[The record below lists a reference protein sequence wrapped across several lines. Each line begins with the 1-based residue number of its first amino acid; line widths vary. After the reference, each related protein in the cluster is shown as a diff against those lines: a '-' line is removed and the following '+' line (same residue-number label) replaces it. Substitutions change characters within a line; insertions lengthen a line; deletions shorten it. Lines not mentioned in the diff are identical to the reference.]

1 MASEPISLLL
11 IDDDD
16 VEAEMVHRSLKKVKI
31 ANEVIRARDGLEA
44 LEILK
49 GKRPTKINGPVL
61 ILLDLNMP
69 RMNGIEFLEQ
79 IRGDEVL
86 RKLVVFVLTTS
97 NDERDKAAAYDK
109 NVAGYIVKSHAGRD
123 FMNLL
128 DMIEMFW
135 KLVEFPV
142 IKEA

>member
-16 VEAEMVHRSLKKVKI
+16 VEAEMVHRSLKKVRI
-31 ANEVIRARDGLEA
+31 ANDVVRARDGLEG
-44 LEILK
+44 LEILR
-49 GKRPTKINGPVL
+49 GQREPKITGPVL

-69 RMNGIEFLEQ
+69 RMNGIEFLEE
-79 IRGDEVL
+79 IRADPAL

-97 NDERDKAAAYDK
+97 NDEKDKAAAYDQ

-123 FMNLL
+123 FMNLM

-135 KLVEFPV
+135 RLVEFPSQPD
-142 IKEA
+142 K

>member
-31 ANEVIRARDGLEA
+31 ANEVIRARDGIEGLA
-44 LEILK
+44 LLRGQGE
-49 GKRPTKINGPVL
+49 RKISGPVL

-69 RMNGIEFLEQ
+69 RMNGLEFLEA
-79 IRGDEVL
+79 IRADERL
-86 RKLVVFVLTTS
+86 QQLVVFVLTTS
-97 NDERDKAAAYDK
+97 NDENDKAAAYTQ

-123 FMNLL
+123 FMNLM

-135 KLVEFPV
+135 RLVEFPQ
-142 IKEA
+142 APQA

>member
-31 ANEVIRARDGLEA
+31 ANEVYRARDGLEA
-44 LEILK
+44 VEILQ
-49 GKRPTKINGPVL
+49 GKRPVKINGPVL

-69 RMNGIEFLEQ
+69 RMNGIEFLEY
-79 IRGDEVL
+79 IRGDAAL

-97 NDERDKAAAYDK
+97 NDERDKAAAYAQ

-128 DMIEMFW
+128 DMLEMFW

-142 IKEA
+142 TKEA